1 MISELISTIIENK
14 KIHLLLFIL
23 WTIIISYFCR
33 GVIISSNFH
42 LGIIILLAGYTLVL
56 LLTVFYI
63 IRFGLEKKWLAFV
76 LVGCG
81 LSFYLSMFLTTLLPI
96 DPVYLPLISLGAM
109 GIVLISYVVVNHFS
123 TQENLIPT
131 FIIFFLTAAIFIG
144 LAYSLLFTVGFP
156 LPVF

>member
-23 WTIIISYFCR
+23 WTIVISYFCS
-33 GVIISSNFH
+33 GVIISSYFH
-42 LGIIILLAGYTLVL
+42 LGIIILAAGYTLVL

-76 LVGCG
+76 LV
-81 LSFYLSMFLTTLLPI
+81 SFFLVCMVFPLISI
-96 DPVYLPLISLGAM
+96 DPVYFPLIYLGAM
-109 GIVLISYVVVNHFS
+109 GIVLISYIVVNHFS

-131 FIIFFLTAAIFIG
+131 FIIFFLIAAIFIG
-144 LAYSLLFTVGFP
+144 LAYSLLFTVEFP
-156 LPVF
+156 KEDL

>member
-33 GVIISSNFH
+33 GVIISSYFH
-42 LGIIILLAGYTLVL
+42 LGIIILAVGYTLVL

-76 LVGCG
+76 LV
-81 LSFYLSMFLTTLLPI
+81 SFFLVCMVFTPIPI
-96 DPVYLPLISLGAM
+96 DPVYLPLIYLGAM

-123 TQENLIPT
+123 TQENLILT
-131 FIIFFLTAAIFIG
+131 FIIFFLLAAIFIG

-156 LPVF
+156 LGVF

>member
-1 MISELISTIIENK
+1 MLTGFISTIIENK

-23 WTIIISYFCR
+23 WTIIISYFCS
-33 GVIISSNFH
+33 GVIISSHFH
-42 LGIIILLAGYTLVL
+42 LGIIILAAGYTLVL

-76 LVGCG
+76 LV
-81 LSFYLSMFLTTLLPI
+81 SFFLVCMVFTPIPI
-96 DPVYLPLISLGAM
+96 DPVYFPLIYLGAM

-131 FIIFFLTAAIFIG
+131 FIIFFLIAAIFIS

-156 LPVF
+156 LGGFLDE